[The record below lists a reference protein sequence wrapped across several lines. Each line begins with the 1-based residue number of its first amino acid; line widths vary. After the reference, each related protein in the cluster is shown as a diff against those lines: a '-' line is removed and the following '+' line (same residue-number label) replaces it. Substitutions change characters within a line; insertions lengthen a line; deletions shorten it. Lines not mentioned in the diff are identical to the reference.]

1 MEQKKEF
8 LIHAA
13 WLAVIAAGVWLVMR
27 YLLGLVMPFVIG
39 FLIASLLR
47 PAVEYLVRRFGMK
60 RRPCSVM
67 LLLIFFAAIGMLL
80 TVAAVRLT
88 VWTGDFARE
97 LPALWSER
105 VEPAV
110 NRAAGWA
117 NGMIARLGAYTG
129 GEYAAAASELFAS
142 MRKSAGGA
150 VSELSVRA
158 LSKLSEFAAAI
169 PGFLASLFFAVIAA
183 FFFLID
189 YDAMAAFAKKRLPA
203 PFTARI
209 VQLKKHCGSTVMRY
223 ARSFALILLITFGEL
238 ALGLTL
244 LRAEKP
250 LLRAAGIAAFDLL
263 PVLGCGGILIPWG
276 ILSLLGGETR
286 LGIGLL
292 VLWAVIALVRSII
305 EPRIVGQQMG
315 VHPLITLAAIFIG
328 GKLFG
333 FAGMLLLPI
342 AAGVTASV
350 LAAPQE

>member
-1 MEQKKEF
+1 LEKKKEF

-13 WLAVIAAGVWLVMR
+13 WLAVIAAGIWLVMR
-27 YLLGLVMPFVIG
+27 YLLGLLMPFVFG

-47 PAVEYLVRRFGMK
+47 PAVRYLVRRFGMK

-67 LLLIFFAAIGMLL
+67 LLLIFFAAIGMVL

-117 NGMIARLGAYTG
+117 GGMISRLGAYTG
-129 GEYAAAASELFAS
+129 GEFAAAASELLAS
-142 MRKSAGGA
+142 MRTSAGGA

-169 PGFLASLFFAVIAA
+169 PGFLASLLFSVIAA

-189 YDAMAAFAKKRLPA
+189 YDAMAAFVQKHLPERFTLRLA
-203 PFTARI
+203 
-209 VQLKKHCGSTVMRY
+209 QLKTHCRSTLVQY
-223 ARSFALILLITFGEL
+223 ARSYALILLVTFGEL
-238 ALGLTL
+238 ALGLAL
-244 LRAEKP
+244 LGTEKP
-250 LLRAAGIAAFDLL
+250 FLWAAGIAIFDLL

-276 ILSLLGGETR
+276 IFALLGGDTR

-305 EPRIVGQQMG
+305 EPRIVGRQMG

-333 FAGMLLLPI
+333 FTGMLFLPI

-350 LAAPQE
+350 LAAGRE